1 MDILIYTICLYFLCV
16 SAIIDIETHKVP
28 NEISYL
34 AIIMGFSINYISSPE
49 TLWINLAMAIPF
61 IVLGFINA
69 MGMGD
74 VKLFIAIIAFSGI
87 EVLLYTLILSELMFI
102 ICKAMTRKSEFIV
115 SVNSIKNLSLNRN
128 LNEGFPFAPFIAVGF
143 YVAYFALRIL

>member
-1 MDILIYTICLYFLCV
+1 MDILIYTICLCFLCV

-34 AIIMGFSINYISSPE
+34 AIIMGLSVNIISSPE
-49 TLWINLAMAIPF
+49 TLWINFTVMIIF
-61 IVLGFINA
+61 IVLGLINA

-74 VKLFIAIIAFSGI
+74 VKLFIAITAFSGI
-87 EVLLYTLILSELMFI
+87 EVLLCTLILSELMFI

-115 SVNSIKNLSLNRN
+115 SVNSIRSLNLKRN
-128 LNEGFPFAPFIAVGF
+128 LNEGFPFAPFIAMGF
-143 YVAYFALRIL
+143 YIAYFSLRIL